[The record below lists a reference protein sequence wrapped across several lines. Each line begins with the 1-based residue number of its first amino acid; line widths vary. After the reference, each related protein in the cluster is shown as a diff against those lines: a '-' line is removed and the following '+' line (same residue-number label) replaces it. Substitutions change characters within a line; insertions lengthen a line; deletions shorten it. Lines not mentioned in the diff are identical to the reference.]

1 MRANARKLKKTEPVI
16 VDPVRSLLGRVE
28 KAYLP
33 KDYLDFSRD
42 LQALAQSD
50 VGRKVQADWQQAQAI
65 LHGDKEGAPRNAALF
80 RVEKGNQKTLV
91 KRNSLFDNPL
101 AFLLLLQNE
110 LLRRRLADHDA
121 KHRPGE
127 IARSLGL
134 SLSAMMKQ
142 DPIERQALQKQSH
155 EEWSKEESERR
166 RAKELKAEAR
176 TKSLLS
182 EHAHRSYRGV
192 AQSELPDPSACLW
205 FGSMTLT
212 DYVEATGQGEDKIE
226 VFLRSNNCKPIEQS
240 ARNKRRRYGIETN
253 FKVLNHWLCD
263 WVRHKRQPNRCDKRQ
278 RIDGQEQARRTHD
291 LRLSWLAVT
300 IVHCM
305 KEAPDRLGELLLCLE
320 PSLNFLR
327 ADQQSKALLVEKI
340 EKLLKLS
347 PPPRVPMLDSYD
359 SLFPV
364 SAV

>member
-1 MRANARKLKKTEPVI
+1 MRANARKLKKPEPVI

-33 KDYLDFSRD
+33 KDYVHFSRD

-50 VGRKVQADWQQAQAI
+50 VGRKVQADWQEAQAS
-65 LHGDKEGAPRNAALF
+65 LHGDRETAPTNHALF

-91 KRNSLFDNPL
+91 KRNSLSDNPL
-101 AFLLLLQNE
+101 TFLLLLQNE
-110 LLRRRLADHDA
+110 LLRRRLADHNA
-121 KHRPGE
+121 KHRAGNNN
-127 IARSLGL
+127 RSFGF

-155 EEWSKEESERR
+155 EEWSKDESNRR
-166 RAKELKAEAR
+166 RAEELKAETR

-182 EHAHRSYRGV
+182 EHARRSYRGV
-192 AQSELPDPSACLW
+192 AQSELPKPSACLW
-205 FGSMTLT
+205 FDSMTLT

-226 VFLRSNNCKPIEQS
+226 VFLRSNGCKPIEQS

-263 WVRHKRQPNRCDKRQ
+263 WVRYKRRPNRWDKRQ
-278 RIDGQEQARRTHD
+278 RIDGQEQARRTHN
-291 LRLSWLAVT
+291 LRLSWLAIT
-300 IVHCM
+300 IAHCM
-305 KEAPDRLGELLLCLE
+305 KEAHDRLGELFLGLE
-320 PSLNFLR
+320 PSLNFLS
-327 ADQQSKALLVEKI
+327 ADQHEDVLTAKI
-340 EKLLKLS
+340 EELLKLS
-347 PPPRVPMLDSYD
+347 PPPRVPKPDFHD